1 MTSPKHFT
9 YRLAPQYKHF
19 KNRKNEHKGDC
30 EVPRLKDAELSGMF
44 ADANGIIFTA
54 DTEKRILY
62 ISPGWTKIL
71 GHDISEAEGTT
82 PAAFLHPDDITKCRA
97 HFEKLL
103 MTRQPTR
110 LEFRLRHRDGS
121 WCWLLCSVGTS
132 VTNGGELFFVGILTD
147 ITEQKVLEQAL
158 QKSEERFHK
167 AFEVCPAA
175 ITISN
180 LSDSRYIDVNEAF
193 LRKSGW
199 ERHEVIGRTSNE
211 LRGWET
217 EEDRQYIL
225 GLYRTH
231 GYIHNE
237 LINFR
242 LKSGIIRTCDYS
254 GVLVDMGGESHVI
267 AILTDIHQLKQAN
280 DALKVSEDKFSKAF
294 NTSPIPMSI
303 STLKEGRFIDV
314 NEAFCRVVGYDKDEM
329 LESNS
334 LSIHLWVDLQ
344 QRSHIRERLREGE
357 PVYDFE
363 LLFRNKSR
371 AERVGLMS
379 VENIEV
385 EGRACILSIL
395 NDITDQKQAE
405 EEIRYLSFHDRL
417 TGLYNRAFFE
427 EELKRLNMERQL
439 PISIIMGDV
448 NGLKLINDALGH
460 HEGDQ
465 YLINVAS
472 AIREVCRT
480 EDIVAR
486 WGGDEFIILLP
497 CCDSGVATDIV
508 ERLKSTEASAA
519 LPIQTSLSLGLATKN
534 HEDQDITSIIKEAE
548 DKMYRN
554 KLLENKST
562 RNHFLSSLEKTL
574 WSRSHET
581 EEHCERIKKMAV
593 HVAEVVGLPASDVD
607 SLRLLAALHD
617 IGKIAIPNCILEK
630 PGKLTPEEWETI
642 KKHPEVGY
650 RIALSSPEMAP
661 IAEAVLHHHERWD
674 GNGYPFGLSGQ
685 DIPFLSRLISIVD
698 TYDVMVNGRP
708 YQAAVS
714 SEEAWAEIIRM
725 SGSQFDPELVSIIS
739 TNRFK

>member
-1 MTSPKHFT
+1 LTSPKHFS
-9 YRLAPQYKHF
+9 YRLSPQYTHF
-19 KNRKNEHKGDC
+19 KKIKNERKEDRK
-30 EVPRLKDAELSGMF
+30 VPDAELSDIF

-54 DTEKRILY
+54 DSEKRILS

-97 HFEKLL
+97 HFDKLL
-103 MTRQPTR
+103 ISRQPVR

-121 WCWLLCSVGTS
+121 WRWFLCSAGTS
-132 VTNGGELFFVGILTD
+132 LNERGELFIVGIMTNM
-147 ITEQKVLEQAL
+147 TEQKLLEQAL
-158 QKSEERFHK
+158 QKSDERILK
-167 AFEVCPAA
+167 AFEVIPLG
-175 ITISN
+175 ITIAK
-180 LSDSRYIDVNEAF
+180 LPDHCYIDVNETF
-193 LRKSGW
+193 LRHTGW
-199 ERHEVIGRTSNE
+199 ERHEVIGHTSQE
-211 LRGWET
+211 LRVWEK
-217 EEDRQYIL
+217 EADRQHIL
-225 GLYRTH
+225 ELFRTQ
-231 GYIHNE
+231 GRILSE
-237 LINFR
+237 VMNFR
-242 LKSGIIRTCDYS
+242 LKSGEIKTYDYS
-254 GVLVDMGGESHVI
+254 GALVDIGGETHLVGI
-267 AILTDIHQLKQAN
+267 IRDIHKLKRAN
-280 DALKVSEDKFSKAF
+280 DALKKSEDKFAKAF
-294 NTSPIPMSI
+294 NSSPVPLGI
-303 STLKEGRFIDV
+303 STLDEGRFIDV

-329 LESNS
+329 LKSNS
-334 LSIHLWVDLQ
+334 FSMHLWVDLE
-344 QRSHIRERLREGE
+344 QRSHVRERLRKGE
-357 PVYDFE
+357 PVHDLE
-363 LLFRNKSR
+363 ILFRQKSG
-371 AERVGLMS
+371 AERLGLMS
-379 VENIEV
+379 IENIEV

-405 EEIRYLSFHDRL
+405 DKIRYLSFHDRL
-417 TGLYNRAFFE
+417 TGLYNRAYFE
-427 EELKRLNMERQL
+427 EELKRLDTERQL

-460 HEGDQ
+460 YEGDR
-465 YLINVAS
+465 YLINVAT
-472 AIREVCRT
+472 AIREACRA

-497 CCDSGVATDIV
+497 CCDIGAASEIV
-508 ERLKSTEASAA
+508 KRLNNTETSAA

-562 RNHFLSSLEKTL
+562 RSYFLSSLEKTL

-581 EEHCERIKKMAV
+581 EEHCDRIKKMAV
-593 HVAEVVGLPASDVD
+593 QVAEVVGLPASDVD

-617 IGKIAIPNCILEK
+617 IGKIAIPNNILEK
-630 PGKLTPEEWETI
+630 PDKLTAEEWETI

-674 GNGYPFGLSGQ
+674 GTGYPFGLAGQ
-685 DIPFLSRLISIVD
+685 DIPLLSRIISIID

-725 SGSQFDPELVSIIS
+725 SGSQFDPELVSIILI
-739 TNRFK
+739 TRFQ